1 MNHIKLSNSNIK
13 FIDKFKKK
21 FSNAEKKWNKKHTIS
36 YEEFNNEDIKKI
48 PNIDQYE
55 PSIVETLQCFPKKQF
70 NYSFST
76 SKRKIN
82 IFFIS
87 PMDKSEKEL
96 LFCLKQIFTWF
107 HGIDSF
113 TTKECSTILNI
124 YISFTP
130 SLKLLPKKKY
140 EPIGRKNA
148 NTAFTYSCMEKNV
161 IHIFREE
168 EWFKVL
174 IHETFHNLDLDF
186 SKYDHGFSDKYI
198 QTIFPNR
205 TNVKFYES
213 YCEIWALIF
222 NSVFYSLHHN
232 KSLNFILNKELD
244 FSLFQCSKILDH
256 FNLRYSYLYLTNT
269 KALTSMEN
277 YKENTP
283 ILSYYF
289 IKTIFLYH
297 INEFLEWCY
306 KENNESIRFST
317 LPNYYINIYQKIDN
331 FATFLEKHY
340 NSKSFVKAID
350 EKEKHFKKEK
360 TNIRLND
367 IFYFKTLRMTYYDL
381 TKD

>member
-48 PNIDQYE
+48 PNIEQYE
-55 PSIVETLQCFPKKQF
+55 PSIIETLQCFPKKQF

-87 PMDKSEKEL
+87 PMNKSEKEL

-113 TTKECSTILNI
+113 TTPECSTNLNI

-256 FNLRYSYLYLTNT
+256 FNLKYSYLYLTNT

-317 LPNYYINIYQKIDN
+317 LPNYYINIYQKIDK

-350 EKEKHFKKEK
+350 EKEKQFKKEK
-360 TNIRLND
+360 KNIRLND
-367 IFYFKTLRMTYYDL
+367 IFYFKTLRMTYYDV

>member
-1 MNHIKLSNSNIK
+1 MGK
-13 FIDKFKKK
+13 
-21 FSNAEKKWNKKHTIS
+21 
-36 YEEFNNEDIKKI
+36 
-48 PNIDQYE
+48 P
-55 PSIVETLQCFPKKQF
+55 
-70 NYSFST
+70 
-76 SKRKIN
+76 
-82 IFFIS
+82 
-87 PMDKSEKEL
+87 EKEL
-96 LFCLKQIFTWF
+96 LFCLKKIFTWF

-113 TTKECSTILNI
+113 TPPECSKKLDI

-148 NTAFTYSCMEKNV
+148 NTAFTYSCMERNV

-222 NSVFYSLHHN
+222 NSLFYSLHHN

-256 FNLRYSYLYLTNT
+256 FNLKYNYLYLTNT

-289 IKTIFLYH
+289 IKTIFLYN

-306 KENNESIRFST
+306 KENDKSIRFSI
-317 LPNYYINIYQKIDN
+317 LPNHYINIYQKIDN
-331 FATFLEKHY
+331 LAIFLEKHY

-350 EKEKHFKKEK
+350 EKEKQFKKEK
-360 TNIRLND
+360 KNIRLND